1 MPSQHRGGTST
12 AGTMVC
18 IHPARMAVP
27 GALMAWACV
36 GSKAHTPWV
45 SAMEVGSDDCPG
57 ISPDEGNAMVGMM
70 LKLENWCRFGESL
83 AKACMVTSHLGCILM
98 LNFGRALWLEEW
110 VIKTQC
116 KCSTNSLLGG
126 GFNRFCYF
134 HPESWGSDP
143 IWLLFFQAGWNI
155 QLVCI
160 SDALY
165 DAMLTQGFAAQ
176 KSSCGRGIWTCASS
190 CEPLND
196 ISFYVKHDVHLIF
209 ESFTVYDVFFKIT
222 YLNSLEICYKSHV
235 C

>member
-1 MPSQHRGGTST
+1 
-12 AGTMVC
+12 
-18 IHPARMAVP
+18 
-27 GALMAWACV
+27 
-36 GSKAHTPWV
+36 
-45 SAMEVGSDDCPG
+45 
-57 ISPDEGNAMVGMM
+57 MVGMM

-83 AKACMVTSHLGCILM
+83 AKACMVTSHLECILM

-134 HPESWGSDP
+134 HPESGGNDP

-190 CEPLND
+190 CEHLND
-196 ISFYVKHDVHLIF
+196 ISCDAKYMMYIW
-209 ESFTVYDVFFKIT
+209 
-222 YLNSLEICYKSHV
+222 YLNRLRYMMFF
-235 C
+235 